1 MTRRIAAAAGAVL
14 LWLAAL
20 ASLVGPAAAGKAL
33 TVYAVATQA
42 QFTNHADDRVRGE
55 GSNPFNIDV
64 KKLPIP
70 KSNGKGPQAG
80 DEARFA
86 FKLYSDPGF
95 KHRIGSASYSC
106 TFNFGNKALCKAD
119 FELSSG
125 ALIASGPANF
135 DSTALTMAVSGGT
148 GEYLGLRGQVSS
160 APAGKNAHRLTFVLR

>member
-1 MTRRIAAAAGAVL
+1 VAAAL
-14 LWLAAL
+14 LGVPALTGLAAT
-20 ASLVGPAAAGKAL
+20 ATAGRAL
-33 TVYAVATQA
+33 TVYAVATRV

-55 GSNPFNIDV
+55 GKNPFNIDV

-95 KHRIGSASYSC
+95 KHPIGSASYSC

-119 FELSSG
+119 FELSAG
-125 ALIASGPANF
+125 AIIASGPANF
-135 DSTALTMAVSGGT
+135 ASTALTMAVSGGT